1 MIYVALRLSMIG
13 LEREPHMGKGAI
25 HWLRKKASKNL
36 DQQIFCLS
44 LFHIEDQGCGGH
56 HRDIEDGAQPRCHGP
71 VTAIW
76 IDRVK
81 MRRERGDLERE
92 LDAGSRTK
100 MILLQQGN
108 GGPLRGNLG
117 QFAQRL

>member
-1 MIYVALRLSMIG
+1 
-13 LEREPHMGKGAI
+13 
-25 HWLRKKASKNL
+25 
-36 DQQIFCLS
+36 
-44 LFHIEDQGCGGH
+44 
-56 HRDIEDGAQPRCHGP
+56 
-71 VTAIW
+71 
-76 IDRVK
+76 

-117 QFAQRL
+117 QFAQGLYTPIPISVGFVISFLVFLVVLAVRPQGLFPKY